1 LSPEFYTAF
10 WGLTL
15 QDLYVPRKRYEV
27 EISKQRAALKA
38 LEESSDN
45 SHLAIAKRKKD
56 KEKIQEVLD
65 RLSAELQ
72 KQEATVTSINQR
84 LVREKD
90 GWLASCSESLK
101 INMEF
106 LQRCIFP
113 RCVMSMMDAVYC
125 ARFVHTIHSL
135 GTPFFNTINHIDA
148 LICKTLFPMIC
159 CCTEYEAGRLGRFLC
174 ETLKMAYHWKS
185 DEEIYE
191 KECGNMPGFS
201 VFYRDPNSARVNFG
215 QYIRVHWKWNSRL
228 TRLLIQCLES
238 EEYME
243 IRNALT
249 VLTKIAT
256 IFPVLKKSGITLERR
271 V

>member
-1 LSPEFYTAF
+1 
-10 WGLTL
+10 
-15 QDLYVPRKRYEV
+15 
-27 EISKQRAALKA
+27 
-38 LEESSDN
+38 
-45 SHLAIAKRKKD
+45 
-56 KEKIQEVLD
+56 
-65 RLSAELQ
+65 
-72 KQEATVTSINQR
+72 
-84 LVREKD
+84 
-90 GWLASCSESLK
+90 
-101 INMEF
+101 
-106 LQRCIFP
+106 
-113 RCVMSMMDAVYC
+113 
-125 ARFVHTIHSL
+125 
-135 GTPFFNTINHIDA
+135 
-148 LICKTLFPMIC
+148 
-159 CCTEYEAGRLGRFLC
+159 
-174 ETLKMAYHWKS
+174 MAYHWKS

>member
-1 LSPEFYTAF
+1 M
-10 WGLTL
+10 TL

-125 ARFVHTIHSL
+125 ARLVEPALDTFVNVAL
-135 GTPFFNTINHIDA
+135 G
-148 LICKTLFPMIC
+148 
-159 CCTEYEAGRLGRFLC
+159 
-174 ETLKMAYHWKS
+174 S
-185 DEEIYE
+185 
-191 KECGNMPGFS
+191 
-201 VFYRDPNSARVNFG
+201 
-215 QYIRVHWKWNSRL
+215 
-228 TRLLIQCLES
+228 
-238 EEYME
+238 
-243 IRNALT
+243 
-249 VLTKIAT
+249 
-256 IFPVLKKSGITLERR
+256 
-271 V
+271 